1 MRRTGRG
8 KGGMDGFRYHAFIS
22 YSHAD
27 EAWAR
32 WLHRAIETYRVP
44 SRLRRTGDAQIPG
57 RLFPVF
63 RDRDELPSAA
73 ELGAV
78 IEKALRESRALIVVC
93 SPRAAGS
100 RWVNEEIRYF
110 KSLGRERQIYALI
123 VDGEPHHADPSLD
136 CFPPALC
143 QALDP
148 PGAPL
153 EPIAADARE
162 GRDGRRDGLLKLIAG
177 LLGVGF
183 DALRQRECQR
193 QRWQRAQQVLAA
205 MALLALAV
213 GAWQWFER
221 YTAAQALAQKV
232 ERLSEKGRLALL
244 DQQAGSAAVYL
255 AEAQRLG
262 YDSPALR
269 FMLARALET
278 VSALHPLATGLGGRI
293 QRPAYRADDGEF
305 LTPVV
310 GESATTA
317 VLWDAR
323 SGQPRLRLEALPRQP
338 RLSRYRSAPDGRSRI
353 LVSGYAEA
361 TVYAQS
367 GAETVLWDAASGKPL
382 LRVAGGSGHFGDPL
396 SPDGRRLLSAD
407 VPERRDV
414 HLLDAATGALQR
426 VLPHALPA
434 RSAAFSGDGRQVLT
448 GDDAGVLRL
457 WDAASG
463 RLLRALPGPTPS
475 ALVGILVRPD
485 GRRAVGI
492 SRKGDLRVWSLPD
505 GVLQLAFAADKSF
518 VADARFDGKGER
530 LLTVGRQGYKVWDL
544 ARGTLLL
551 ARDIE
556 LDWEASGDLDR
567 SGNRLITA
575 TTDDRQF
582 ELWDVPS
589 RRRISRIEFE
599 PQAAFA
605 AVFDHGG
612 QALLLGGEE
621 GGLARLQPLP
631 GAVLEL
637 AQPPSL
643 FDARFSPDGRQI
655 ATAGFDRQL
664 RLWSRGDGRLLAEGH
679 GHSAPL
685 QHLRYSPDGGQ
696 LVSADAAGEL
706 RLWPAALAGSGPLQ
720 PLASA
725 ALLAPGGAGIHRLVP
740 SADGAHWLALPHAG
754 APDGPALRVW
764 DRSTR
769 TVRLALPHP
778 AFVGD
783 ARFSAD
789 GRRILSAAY
798 DGHLRFW
805 DRDSG
810 RLLRELRLD
819 ASDLFHLSEANRG
832 KSLWVVGHGREALLL
847 DADSGAV
854 QERFELPEGDRFVEA
869 VSDDDGRQRA
879 LATELGRIWVWSAA
893 RPQWRQLAGSAQ
905 RLLRLL
911 PLSAELLLGASYDGS
926 LRVWDTERAE
936 QIAMLGGHDRYAWT
950 IDLDPA
956 RERLVSAGLD
966 GLARVWRVDSRL
978 PAAGAA
984 IQAQL
989 CKLPL
994 RLNEDEQL
1002 VPVPA
1007 SGCSPP
1013 ARP

>member
-1 MRRTGRG
+1 MEGIG
-8 KGGMDGFRYHAFIS
+8 DGCRYHAFIS

-32 WLHRAIETYRVP
+32 WLHRAIETYTVP
-44 SRLRRTGDAQIPG
+44 ARLRRRPG
-57 RLFPVF
+57 AALPRRLFPVF

-78 IEKALRESRALIVVC
+78 IQQALRESRALIVVC
-93 SPRAAGS
+93 SPRAAAS

-110 KSLGRERQIYALI
+110 KSLGRERKVYALI
-123 VDGEPHHADPSLD
+123 VDGEPRAADPAQE
-136 CFPPALC
+136 CFPRVLC
-143 QALDP
+143 RTLNAQGEVTELP
-148 PGAPL
+148 V

-183 DALRQRECQR
+183 DELRQRERQR
-193 QRWQRAQQVLAA
+193 QRWQRVQQGLAA
-205 MALLALAV
+205 AALLAVAV

-232 ERLSEKGRLALL
+232 ARLSEKGRLALL
-244 DQQAGSAAVYL
+244 DQQTGSAAVYL

-262 YDSPALR
+262 HDSPALR

-278 VSALHPLATGLGGRI
+278 VSALQPLATGLGGRV
-293 QRPAYRADDGEF
+293 QRPAYRADDAEF
-305 LTPVV
+305 LTPLV

-317 VLWDAR
+317 LVWEVG
-323 SGQPRLRLEALPRQP
+323 SGRPRLRLEGLPRQP
-338 RLSRYRSAPDGRSRI
+338 RLSRYLSTPDGTARI
-353 LVSGYAEA
+353 LVSGYAES
-361 TVYAQS
+361 TVYGQS
-367 GAETVLWDAASGKPL
+367 GAETAIWDAASGRLL

-414 HLLDAATGALQR
+414 HLLDAETGALQR
-426 VLPHALPA
+426 VLPHAAPA
-434 RSAAFSGDGRQVLT
+434 RSAAFSGDGREVLT
-448 GDDAGVLRL
+448 GDEAGVLRL
-457 WDAASG
+457 WDVASG
-463 RLLRALPGPTPS
+463 RLLRQLPGATPS
-475 ALVGILVRPD
+475 ALVGILVAPD

-492 SRKGDLRVWSLPD
+492 SRKGDLRVWSLPE

-518 VADARFDGKGER
+518 VAEARFDGGGER

-605 AVFDHGG
+605 AVFDHRG

-631 GAVLEL
+631 GAALEL

-643 FDARFSPDGRQI
+643 FDARFSPDGGQI

-664 RLWSRGDGRLLAEGH
+664 RLWDSRDGRLLAEGR
-679 GHSAPL
+679 GHPASL

-706 RLWPAALAGSGPLQ
+706 RLWPAVPARSGPLQ
-720 PLASA
+720 PMAGA
-725 ALLAPGGAGIHRLVP
+725 ALLAPGGVGIHRLVP
-740 SADGAHWLALPHAG
+740 SVDGEDWLALPHAG

-764 DRSTR
+764 DRSAR
-769 TVRLALPHP
+769 AVRFALPHP

-789 GRRILSAAY
+789 GRQIISAAY

-810 RLLRELRLD
+810 RLLRELRLG
-819 ASDLFHLSEANRG
+819 ASDLFHLSEANQG
-832 KSLWVVGHGREALLL
+832 QSLWVVAHGREALLL
-847 DADSGAV
+847 DAASGTV
-854 QERFELPEGDRFVEA
+854 QERFEVPEGDRFVEA
-869 VSDDDGRQRA
+869 ASDDDGRQRA

-893 RPQWRQLAGSAQ
+893 RPHWRQMAGSAQ

-911 PLSAELLLGASYDGS
+911 PLSSDLLLGVSYDGS
-926 LRVWDTERAE
+926 LRVWDTVRAE
-936 QIAMLGGHDRYAWT
+936 QIALLGGHDRYAWT

-956 RERLVSAGLD
+956 REHLVSAGLD
-966 GLARVWRVDSRL
+966 GLARVWRVGSQL
-978 PAAGAA
+978 PAVGAA
-984 IQAQL
+984 MQAQL

-1007 SGCSPP
+1007 SGCGP
-1013 ARP
+1013 AGQP